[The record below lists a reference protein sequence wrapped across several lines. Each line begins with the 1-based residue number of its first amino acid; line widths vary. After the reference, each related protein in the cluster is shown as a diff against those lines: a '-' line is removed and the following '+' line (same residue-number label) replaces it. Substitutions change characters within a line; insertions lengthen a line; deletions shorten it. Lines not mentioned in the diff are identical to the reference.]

1 MGPELPIGLIG
12 PADIAR
18 VFHQAGFTIVGAP
31 AFAEGARRIREKQAE
46 SPGFPLVVVDD
57 GTPQLAEWVESQSRR
72 TDVRIIGSD
81 DGPLRS
87 HPLAVPLPITL
98 GDLLDRFQYEVPDGV
113 DVGILIGAGGRT
125 GNNAQPI
132 AVAAPPA
139 PVVQMPAA
147 SPVASESFPPPQPRA
162 EQTFA
167 APESVVNSEPQQS
180 TAAPLASV
188 AQPAH
193 WSFPSPEPVQSSPA
207 PQAPAAG
214 PQPAAVFERRTLP
227 PQPVV
232 SPHQPVTPPLVAP
245 PVQQPLN
252 IHDQRS
258 DFFRQSIQAT
268 SAAEVIICWA
278 GKGGVGKTSYT
289 LAIAQTAG
297 EAGLRV
303 LVIDANRGQP
313 SVRNSLRLN
322 NFGLPTITDI
332 TALGAEGIVSQSSH
346 ISELRTA
353 ARGPV
358 LFDVIPAPLAEG
370 ELGSAK
376 ATPAHLYATA
386 IAQLRQHYDLIVVD
400 TQIAESHLTDD
411 IWSEVI
417 IPLMRGGA
425 WGVGIF
431 DESDDGLDLLVDVSR
446 RLVQLGV
453 PNSRQLIL
461 GNQWEKFSEHDGQI
475 VAQTFAGLGTFIGTA
490 DVDSYFHNRK
500 IAGFIPTDA
509 PAVAPLVKAV
519 LLQITGR
526 NDFQAV
532 TDAGRGRR
540 RLFGRREKRGRR

>member
-1 MGPELPIGLIG
+1 MPAPQQHEPAAAGPIEQ
-12 PADIAR
+12 PAPGSFPTPQPVQTAPAQ
-18 VFHQAGFTIVGAP
+18 QAPVAQPRPAP
-31 AFAEGARRIREKQAE
+31 AF
-46 SPGFPLVVVDD
+46 
-57 GTPQLAEWVESQSRR
+57 
-72 TDVRIIGSD
+72 
-81 DGPLRS
+81 
-87 HPLAVPLPITL
+87 
-98 GDLLDRFQYEVPDGV
+98 
-113 DVGILIGAGGRT
+113 
-125 GNNAQPI
+125 
-132 AVAAPPA
+132 
-139 PVVQMPAA
+139 
-147 SPVASESFPPPQPRA
+147 
-162 EQTFA
+162 
-167 APESVVNSEPQQS
+167 
-180 TAAPLASV
+180 
-188 AQPAH
+188 
-193 WSFPSPEPVQSSPA
+193 
-207 PQAPAAG
+207 
-214 PQPAAVFERRTLP
+214 ERPTLP

-245 PVQQPLN
+245 PIQQPLS

-258 DFFRQSIQAT
+258 EFYRQSVQAT
-268 SAAEVIICWA
+268 NAAEVIVCWA

-322 NFGLPTITDI
+322 NFGLPTITDLG
-332 TALGAEGIVSQSSH
+332 ALGAEGIVSQSSY

-386 IAQLRQHYDLIVVD
+386 ISQLRQHYDLIVVD

-446 RLVQLGV
+446 RLIQLGV
-453 PNSRQLIL
+453 PNSRQLIV
-461 GNQWEKFSEHDGQI
+461 GNQWEQFSEHDGQV

-490 DVDSYFHNRK
+490 DVDAYFHSRK

-509 PAVAPLVKAV
+509 PAVAPIVKA
-519 LLQITGR
+519 LLFQITGR
-526 NDFQAV
+526 GEFQAI
-532 TDAGRGRR
+532 TDTGRSRR
-540 RLFGRREKRGRR
+540 RIFGRREKRGRR